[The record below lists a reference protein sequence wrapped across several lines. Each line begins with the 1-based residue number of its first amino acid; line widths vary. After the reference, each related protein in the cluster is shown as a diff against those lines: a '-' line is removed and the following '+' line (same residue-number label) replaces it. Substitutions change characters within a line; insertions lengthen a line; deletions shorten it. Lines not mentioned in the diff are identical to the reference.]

1 MKDLLT
7 AVREGHVKDVPGLLA
22 GLDRAGLRAALAE
35 LKQLRKEAR
44 GWHWNERERSRD
56 ALFVA
61 GAGCHTG
68 AAACA
73 TWLAGRDLMGWRR
86 IRVTRVIEVLA
97 DRDPAWV
104 ADVAHRLAARP
115 AAVESTYELIVGLV
129 KLAGCPVP
137 TTDAFVRGW
146 AEHVSSAPWET
157 RKTRPLTDILRADP
171 YLPVLLPRV
180 FELPELPPQMTWIE
194 ETAMNPCQ
202 WPVALPALVEEGL
215 IERTAL
221 VDMCI
226 ARLLRGGKPAEQR
239 LCLAL
244 VRRLELTEREEAG
257 HLADWAAMAADG
269 ISTVAG
275 HAQEVLG
282 RMHERGELPVRS
294 LAEFSGSVLFRTEKK
309 LVRSQLVLIGKA
321 LRRDPS
327 AADEL
332 LPVVAE
338 VFGHED
344 IGLQERAL
352 KLVTRYLPSAGDA
365 AREELAL
372 SAEQLSPVHQVAAS
386 EVFGDLLSERP
397 TAEPY
402 EEVLP
407 IPPAPRPVAPA
418 PATLPELIE
427 EVTLLTGDL
436 RSGFGGSGA
445 PFDVSAFERTL
456 DGLVRHAHTDRT
468 ALGNALREAL
478 TGRWRI
484 DSEPSPHLRRW
495 LISHS
500 GIEIVVATLLGG
512 ESARAVAAGRPS
524 RKPDWRCAHAALD
537 GIRKARLWEAAD
549 AVLDGKVPFLLAVPT
564 SHTGSLDPAV
574 LVDRLRAYQRL
585 GVQPGDADF
594 GQALLRVPRGETHHG
609 AAAAA
614 AALGTTEGDRL
625 AAWLRADEPLARVHR
640 FDLKRRTHA
649 AGDLVSTPGT
659 WTHRVLM
666 ASEERPFIQRELP
679 RPFHWLGEPH
689 TPTHHLCHHWGERPE
704 GWTSSLPQDAETLAA
719 WMLPNISIGMAE
731 EIRDTM
737 RPLPALAELDA
748 PAGEA
753 VHLAVAYGLA
763 CRHHEDRLLAV
774 DALLILAARHRLDA
788 ALLGEQLAVLL
799 ELGPAKP
806 NRFAESARTAA
817 TTGAYR
823 TTLSVLAAVLP
834 GLLARRKAPRG
845 LSDLLAVAAECAEH
859 CGAVRVEPIPGLA
872 ETAARGGSSQLVRQ
886 AVRLKTA
893 WDQKAG
899 PA

>member
-22 GLDRAGLRAALAE
+22 GLGRAERRAALVE
-35 LKQLRKEAR
+35 LKALRKEAR

-73 TWLAGRDLMGWRR
+73 TWLGGRDLVGWRR
-86 IRVTRVIEVLA
+86 TPFFRVVEVLG

-115 AAVESTYELIVGLV
+115 AAVESAYELIVGLV

-146 AEHVSSAPWET
+146 AEHVSTLPWQT

-180 FELPELPPQMTWIE
+180 FELPELPSSMIWFEDTTQ
-194 ETAMNPCQ
+194 NPCQ
-202 WPVALPALVEEGL
+202 WPVALL
-215 IERTAL
+215 AL
-221 VDMCI
+221 VDEGLVERTPLVEMSLT
-226 ARLLRGGKPAEQR
+226 RLLRGGKPAEQR
-239 LCLAL
+239 FCLAL
-244 VRRLELTEREEAG
+244 LRRLELTEQEETG

-282 RMHERGELPVRS
+282 RMDERGELPVRS
-294 LAEFSGSVLFRTEKK
+294 LAEVSGAVLFRTEKK
-309 LVRSQLVLIGKA
+309 LVRTQLVLIGKA

-327 AADEL
+327 TADEL
-332 LPVVAE
+332 LPAVAE

-352 KLVTRYLPSAGDA
+352 KLVTRYLSSAGDTT
-365 AREELAL
+365 REELAL
-372 SAEQLSPVHQVAAS
+372 SAAQLSPVHQEAATAT
-386 EVFGDLLSERP
+386 FGVLPGDRP

-407 IPPAPRPVAPA
+407 LPPVPRPLAPA

-427 EVTLLTGDL
+427 EVALLTGDL

-456 DGLVRHAHTDRT
+456 DGLVRHAHADRT
-468 ALGNALREAL
+468 ALGDALREAL
-478 TGRWRI
+478 TGQWRI

-495 LISHS
+495 LISRS

-512 ESARAVAAGRPS
+512 ESARAVAADRPS
-524 RKPDWRCAHAALD
+524 REPDWRCAHAALD

-549 AVLDGKVPFLLAVPT
+549 AVLDGGVPFLLAIPT
-564 SHTGSLDPAV
+564 SHTGSLDPVV

-585 GVQPGDADF
+585 GVRPGDVDF
-594 GQALLRVPRGETHHG
+594 GQALLRVPRGEAQHE
-609 AAAAA
+609 AAMAA
-614 AALGTTEGDRL
+614 AALGTPEGNLL

-640 FDLKRRTHA
+640 FDLERRTHT
-649 AGDLVSTPGT
+649 AGGLVSTPGT
-659 WTHRVLM
+659 RTHRMLM
-666 ASEERPFIQRELP
+666 ASEENPFVRREFPHL
-679 RPFHWLGEPH
+679 FHWLGKPH
-689 TPTHHLCHHWGERPE
+689 TPTHHVCYHWGERPE
-704 GWTSSLPQDAETLAA
+704 GWISSLPQDAETLAA
-719 WMLPNISIGMAE
+719 WMLPNISIGTVE

-737 RPLPALAELDA
+737 RPLPSLAELDA

-763 CRHHEDRLLAV
+763 CRHQEDRLSAV
-774 DALLILAARHRLDA
+774 DALLILAARQQLDA
-788 ALLGEQLAVLL
+788 SLLGEQLKALL
-799 ELGPAKP
+799 EHGLAKP
-806 NRFAESARTAA
+806 NRIAESARTAA
-817 TTGAYR
+817 ATGAYR
-823 TTLSVLAAVLP
+823 TTLSVLAALLP
-834 GLLARRKAPRG
+834 GLLTRQKAQRG
-845 LSDLLAVAAECAEH
+845 LNDLLAVAAECAEH
-859 CGAVRVEPIPGLA
+859 CGAVRAEPISGLA

-886 AVRLKTA
+886 AVRLQAA
-893 WDQKAG
+893 WEKAG